1 MRKIIF
7 ILLTFIATNGIAQIT
22 FKECIESGLANR
34 ANIKSTKSEVFL
46 SRLKSIEI
54 KSKFLPQISV
64 AYDYRYNPIIATQIV
79 PIGQLSS
86 MPTDESRAIQ
96 FGTNWQQNAGV
107 TLYQPI
113 IDHSIQNRIKEFK
126 LNESLSSIELNKIE
140 TELIFEIAKSYIRV
154 VTYGYQVEESVSDT
168 LRSYQTYSILKAKSL
183 EGKVLKTELNNALVN
198 HNANITNYMKTLSSV
213 VSEKIYLFYLTNISL
228 ERILNE
234 KFDLIPQ
241 SFFSDFMDDKNIQFD
256 LVPEML
262 IIKNKEQTINQQ
274 IKTERT
280 KYLPTVGLQGFL
292 GVNQFTQSFNPVLAN
307 SWFGS
312 SYIGLSIKLPL
323 FSPDKSING
332 EKQLRTQL
340 QINNNQK
347 EELIHLRN
355 KEFLQKNIEIERL
368 KNEIDIVKNSVSLQ
382 NENVKLYQQRLQSG
396 QYTAIELNSQENEL
410 QKVSFHF
417 KQLCEQLNLALI
429 ERIFLTGRL
438 NEFTKK
444 F

>member
-113 IDHSIQNRIKEFK
+113 IDYSIQNRIKEFK
-126 LNESLSSIELNKIE
+126 LNESLSSIELKKIE